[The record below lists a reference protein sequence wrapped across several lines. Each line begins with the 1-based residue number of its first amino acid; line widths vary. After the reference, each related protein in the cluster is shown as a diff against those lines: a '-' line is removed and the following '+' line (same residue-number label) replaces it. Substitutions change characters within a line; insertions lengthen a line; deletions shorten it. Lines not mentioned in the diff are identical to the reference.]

1 MVTTEKQVNV
11 VAWVLVGILML
22 TTIVCGSALYYE
34 RQEYA
39 ALHTYTA
46 STVHDMIRSGVSVT
60 RQMSRGANG

>member
-1 MVTTEKQVNV
+1 M
-11 VAWVLVGILML
+11 VLVGILML

-60 RQMSRGANG
+60 RQMSRGATG